1 MKKDLKTEITKEKIL
16 EACAEEFA
24 QHGFDSATINGIC
37 QNHGISKGLIYHN
50 FENKEDLYLRCVDDA
65 VSDFI
70 SYMSKREYGTD
81 FKLYMKDRQAF
92 FESHP
97 YDNRLIFAVVM
108 TDNREFSEKISSI
121 KGKFDEFNRDI
132 YLTAVKSLKLR
143 KGISENDAL
152 DYYALLQDML
162 NGYIN
167 MGGVAKSSFN
177 SDFLNHEKN
186 LEKILDF
193 IFYGIAEQ
201 EEN

>member
-24 QHGFDSATINGIC
+24 QHGFDGATINGIC
-37 QNHGISKGLIYHN
+37 QSHGISKGLIYHN

-108 TDNREFSEKISSI
+108 TDNREFSEKISAV

-167 MGGVAKSSFN
+167 MGGVTKSSFN